1 VRFILKTLFI
11 FLLLLFSLPFILEIN
26 FSSFLKY
33 SSYAECMK
41 EEIKDNSGFHNS
53 YIEDFCT
60 NKFPKKFEYKADF
73 DMGKDTRGGNF
84 RYFWYS
90 TFEECM
96 IEEIKDNKNS
106 YNLYI
111 HEFCRIGFP

>member
-1 VRFILKTLFI
+1 MRFILKTLFI

-41 EEIKDNSGFHNS
+41 EEIKDNAGFHNS

-60 NKFPKKFEYKADF
+60 NKFPKKFDAYV
-73 DMGKDTRGGNF
+73 
-84 RYFWYS
+84 S
-90 TFEECM
+90 TSSFENAIFTPPSIIC
-96 IEEIKDNKNS
+96 S
-106 YNLYI
+106 LVS
-111 HEFCRIGFP
+111 GL